1 MEQEIE
7 KLKAIIA
14 EKDAEL
20 NRLKQKLRYDVSCA
34 GLILLLFLR
43 FANGYNYIIAHLM
56 LPLFYGVRK
65 LLHTN
70 TVTVLVLGT
79 IFNAAF
85 QLSKINVVG
94 YWVGWGTGRPG
105 SIP

>member
-34 GLILLLFLR
+34 WLNLSWFVS
-43 FANGYNYIIAHLM
+43 FANGYNYIIAHFILR
-56 LPLFYGVRK
+56 G
-65 LLHTN
+65 
-70 TVTVLVLGT
+70 
-79 IFNAAF
+79 
-85 QLSKINVVG
+85 
-94 YWVGWGTGRPG
+94 
-105 SIP
+105 